1 MSPARHMYQL
11 QVVEQAIGQ
20 SEKALVEVDLRL
32 GSNEAL
38 ESARIRAEEGR
49 QALAS
54 VQGQQRDLDL
64 EVQGMA
70 THLKELEARLYGG
83 APATTKELMA
93 LQQDIGSVGRRKAHQ
108 EDQLLQLMLQ
118 VDEAREVLGRLEA
131 TLAKEEA
138 SWRGERERL
147 ESDGK
152 RLRADLADL
161 RERQGP
167 AEGALSAPETAMYR
181 SLRSSRGAAVATV
194 ERGICGGCGITLP
207 SSELQRTRTSLEL
220 VRCGSCG
227 RVLYT
232 G

>member
-1 MSPARHMYQL
+1 MYQL

-54 VQGQQRDLDL
+54 VQAQQRDLDL

-93 LQQDIGSVGRRKAHQ
+93 LGIAVAQRCEGCLVFHARAAQQKGAS
-108 EDQLLQLMLQ
+108 
-118 VDEAREVLGRLEA
+118 REEVAETIAVAIEMG
-131 TLAKEEA
+131 
-138 SWRGERERL
+138 G
-147 ESDGK
+147 
-152 RLRADLADL
+152 
-161 RERQGP
+161 GP
-167 AEGALSAPETAMYR
+167 AAVYGGEAM
-181 SLRSSRGAAVATV
+181 AAFDQFAT
-194 ERGICGGCGITLP
+194 E
-207 SSELQRTRTSLEL
+207 
-220 VRCGSCG
+220 
-227 RVLYT
+227 
-232 G
+232 

>member
-1 MSPARHMYQL
+1 MPPARDMYLL
-11 QVVEQAIGQ
+11 QSLEQAIGQ
-20 SEKALVEVDLRL
+20 SEKALADIELRL
-32 GSNEAL
+32 GGNEAL
-38 ESARIRAEEGR
+38 ELARARAEEGR
-49 QALAS
+49 QALGV

-93 LQQDIGSVGRRKAHQ
+93 LQQDIGSVGRRKAQQ
-108 EDQLLQLMLQ
+108 EDRLLQLMLQ
-118 VDEAREVLGRLEA
+118 ADEAQGVLGGVET
-131 TLAKEEA
+131 TLAEEET

-147 ESDGK
+147 ESEGE
-152 RLRADLADL
+152 RLRTELADL
-161 RERQGP
+161 RGQQRAAER
-167 AEGALSAPETAMYR
+167 ALSAPETAMYR
-181 SLRSSRGAAVATV
+181 NLRSSRGAAVARV

-207 SSELQRTRTSLEL
+207 SSELRRARSTQEL

-227 RVLYT
+227 RILHT